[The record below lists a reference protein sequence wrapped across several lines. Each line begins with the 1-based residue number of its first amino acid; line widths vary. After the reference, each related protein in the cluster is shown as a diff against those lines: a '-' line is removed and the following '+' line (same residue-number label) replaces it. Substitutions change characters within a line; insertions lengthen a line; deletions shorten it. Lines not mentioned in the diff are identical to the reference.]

1 MNRAEIK
8 ALAKQQIKGNIGIL
22 LVISII
28 TGIITST
35 GIGAIL
41 LPGLSLSLCAIY
53 LGLTNGEKPSIGA
66 MFCRMSS
73 LGKGWWL
80 NILTVFFVSL
90 WSMLFYIPGIVK
102 SIAYSMAP
110 YILADNPNLTA
121 RQALTISKQITKG
134 HKWELFVLQLSFIGW
149 HFVGMLTF
157 GLAYIWIIPYMST
170 TTAHFYNYL
179 KSQDYVGA

>member
-1 MNRAEIK
+1 
-8 ALAKQQIKGNIGIL
+8 
-22 LVISII
+22 
-28 TGIITST
+28 
-35 GIGAIL
+35 
-41 LPGLSLSLCAIY
+41 
-53 LGLTNGEKPSIGA
+53 

-90 WSMLFYIPGIVK
+90 WSLLFYIPGIVK

>member
-28 TGIITST
+28 TGIITGT

-66 MFCRMSS
+66 M
-73 LGKGWWL
+73 
-80 NILTVFFVSL
+80 
-90 WSMLFYIPGIVK
+90 
-102 SIAYSMAP
+102 
-110 YILADNPNLTA
+110 
-121 RQALTISKQITKG
+121 
-134 HKWELFVLQLSFIGW
+134 
-149 HFVGMLTF
+149 
-157 GLAYIWIIPYMST
+157 
-170 TTAHFYNYL
+170 
-179 KSQDYVGA
+179 